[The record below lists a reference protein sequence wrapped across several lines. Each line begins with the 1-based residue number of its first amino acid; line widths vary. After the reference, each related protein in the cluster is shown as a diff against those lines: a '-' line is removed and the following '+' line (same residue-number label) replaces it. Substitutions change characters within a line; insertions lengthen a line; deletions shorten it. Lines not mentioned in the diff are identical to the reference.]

1 VRGVTALQL
10 PPKKPE
16 SQKKSPIPVL
26 GEFKD
31 EGAASARCHSVAAS
45 LRFRF
50 YPKPLTLD
58 PSSVLVHLQEKLR
71 DHAVAT
77 SLVCVCVCVCSRVN
91 PYFRPNPSLGGT
103 ARHHGVAASLG
114 LS

>member
-1 VRGVTALQL
+1 VPGVTALQL

-16 SQKKSPIPVL
+16 SHEKSPIPVL

-45 LRFRF
+45 LRFRL

-58 PSSVLVHLQEKLR
+58 PSSVLFHLQEKLR
-71 DHAVAT
+71 DHAGAP
-77 SLVCVCVCVCSRVN
+77 SLVCVCVCVCV
-91 PYFRPNPSLGGT
+91 LG
-103 ARHHGVAASLG
+103 
-114 LS
+114 